1 MDFKTKIVRS
11 LERATSD
18 KRELHD
24 VVLKYKKRFD
34 EAGSVLKTDSNRK
47 KE

>member
-11 LERATSD
+11 LERATAD

-24 VVLKYKKRFD
+24 VVCLLYTSRC
-34 EAGSVLKTDSNRK
+34 V
-47 KE
+47 

>member
-11 LERATSD
+11 LERATAD

-34 EAGSVLKTDSNRK
+34 EAGNVRKTDADGK